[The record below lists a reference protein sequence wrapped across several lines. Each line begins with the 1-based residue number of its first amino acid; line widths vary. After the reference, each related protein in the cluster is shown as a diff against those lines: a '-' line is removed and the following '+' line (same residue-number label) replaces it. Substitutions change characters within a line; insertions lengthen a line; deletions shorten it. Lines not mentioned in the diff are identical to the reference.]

1 MKNLMIRPSR
11 MDIANQIENMFS
23 DFWRWPFVERQTE
36 GFVPATD
43 IEETD
48 KEFRIVFEL
57 PGMEKKDIKVAVED
71 NVLTVSGQR
80 KERTEEKDKNYVRS
94 EIRCGSFTRSFS
106 LPRTVDVN
114 SIAADCK
121 DGLLTVTLQKTE
133 EAKPKEIEVKVQ

>member
-11 MDIANQIENMFS
+11 MDVAGQIENMFN
-23 DFWRWPFVERQTE
+23 DFWRWPFAERQMD

-57 PGMEKKDIKVAVED
+57 PGMEKKDIKVSVED
-71 NVLTVSGQR
+71 NVLTVSGER
-80 KERTEEKDKNYVRS
+80 KDRSEEKDKNYVRS

-114 SIAADCK
+114 NVSADYK

>member
-11 MDIANQIENMFS
+11 MDFANQIENMFS
-23 DFWRWPFVERQTE
+23 DFWRWPFVDRQMD

-57 PGMEKKDIKVAVED
+57 PGMEKKDIKVSVED
-71 NVLTVSGQR
+71 NVLTVSGAR
-80 KERTEEKDKNYVRS
+80 KERSEEKGKNYVRS
-94 EIRCGSFTRSFS
+94 EIRCGSFSRSFS
-106 LPRTVDVN
+106 LPRAVDVSN
-114 SIAADCK
+114 VSADYK

-133 EAKPKEIEVKVQ
+133 EAKPKEIEVKIQ

>member
-11 MDIANQIENMFS
+11 MDMASQIENMFS
-23 DFWRWPFVERQTE
+23 DFWRWPFVERQAD

-57 PGMEKKDIKVAVED
+57 PGMEKKDIKVSVED
-71 NVLTVSGQR
+71 NILTVSGER
-80 KERTEEKDKNYVRS
+80 KDRSEEKGKNYVRS
-94 EIRCGSFTRSFS
+94 EIRCGSFSRSFS

-114 SIAADCK
+114 NVAADYR